1 MKTTLIK
8 PNHYVGDLIPYV
20 PGKPVEELERELG
33 IKDAVKI
40 ASNENPLGPSPLA
53 ENAVKEAI
61 HSLNRYPD
69 GDAFYLKEKLSKKL
83 GIKPETLIFGN
94 GSNDVID
101 IAARTFM
108 KPGDEAIFGEYA
120 FIVYPI
126 VTQAVG
132 ATSVISP
139 MPNHVH
145 DLRDMHSRITDKTKI
160 IFIANPNN
168 PTGTMVKRGEFEWF
182 IENVPEDILVLVD
195 EAYFEYVDDKDYPN
209 SLEYHNTGKS
219 ILTVRTF
226 SKIYGL
232 AGLRLGYG
240 IAHEDII
247 SNMQRVR
254 HPFNSNSLSQV
265 GAIAALDDNEHIERT
280 KRVNR
285 EGLTYVTHELE
296 KMGIRYAPSY
306 TNFVLI
312 DLEDDPMPIY
322 NQLLREGVIVRPV
335 AGYGLKTHLRVTIGT
350 PEENYKFINGIKKV
364 LGK

>member
-1 MKTTLIK
+1 MTLIK
-8 PNHYVGDLIPYV
+8 PNPFVGDLIPYV
-20 PGKPVEELERELG
+20 PGKPVEKLEREIG
-33 IKDAVKI
+33 IRDAVKI

-53 ENAVKEAI
+53 EKAIKEAI

-69 GDAFYLKEKLSKKL
+69 GDAFYLKEKLSEKL
-83 GIKPETLIFGN
+83 DISPETLIFGN

-126 VTQAVG
+126 CTQAVG
-132 ATSVISP
+132 AKAVVSP
-139 MPNHVH
+139 MPDYTH
-145 DLRDMHSRITDKTKI
+145 DLRDMYTRITEKTKI

-168 PTGTMVKRGEFEWF
+168 PTGTMVSRNEFEWF
-182 IENVPEDILVLVD
+182 LDKVPEDILVLMD

-209 SLEYHNTGKS
+209 SLEYQNTGKS
-219 ILTVRTF
+219 IITVRTF

-240 IAHEDII
+240 VAHQDII

-254 HPFNSNSLSQV
+254 QPFNTNSLSQV
-265 GAIAALDDNEHIERT
+265 GAIAALDDAEHIERT
-280 KRVNR
+280 KRVNN
-285 EGLTYVTHELE
+285 EGLTYVTNELE
-296 KMGIRYAPSY
+296 KLDIPYVPSFA
-306 TNFVLI
+306 NFVLI
-312 DLEDDPMPIY
+312 DLNDNPMPAY
-322 NQLLREGVIVRPV
+322 NSLLKEGVIVRPV
-335 AGYGLKTHLRVTIGT
+335 IGYGLKTHLRVTIGA
-350 PEENYKFINGIKKV
+350 PEENDNFISGIKKV

>member
-1 MKTTLIK
+1 MTLIK
-8 PNHYVGDLIPYV
+8 PNPFVADLIPYV

-33 IKDAVKI
+33 VSNAVKI

-53 ENAVKEAI
+53 EKAVIEAV
-61 HSLNRYPD
+61 HNLNRYPD
-69 GDAFYLKEKLSKKL
+69 GDAFYLKQKLAKKL
-83 GIKPETLIFGN
+83 RVKHETVIFGN

-108 KPGDEAIFGEYA
+108 QPGDEAIFGEYA

-126 VTQAVG
+126 ITKAVG

-139 MPNHVH
+139 MPDYTHN
-145 DLRDMHSRITDKTKI
+145 LRDMHSRITEKTKI

-168 PTGTMVKRGEFEWF
+168 PTGTMVRTDEFEWS

-195 EAYFEYVDDKDYPN
+195 EAYFEYVDDKAYPD
-209 SLEYHNTGKS
+209 SLEYHDSEKS
-219 ILTVRTF
+219 IITVRTF

-240 IAHEDII
+240 IAHQDII

-254 HPFNSNSLSQV
+254 QPFNSNSLSQV
-265 GAIAALDDNEHIERT
+265 GAIAALDDSEHIERT
-280 KRVNR
+280 KSTNS
-285 EGLTYVTHELE
+285 EGLKYVTSELE
-296 KMGIRYAPSY
+296 NMGIPYAPSY

-312 DLEDDPMPIY
+312 DLKDNPLPVY
-322 NQLLREGVIVRPV
+322 NELLNEGVIVRPV
-335 AGYGLKTHLRVTIGT
+335 MGYGLKTHLRVTIST
-350 PEENYKFINGIKKV
+350 REENERFVSSIKKV

>member
-1 MKTTLIK
+1 MIK
-8 PNHYVGDLIPYV
+8 PNSFVGDLIPYV

-33 IKDAVKI
+33 ITGAVKI

-53 ENAVKEAI
+53 EKAIKDAI
-61 HSLNRYPD
+61 HDLNRYPD
-69 GDAFYLKEKLSKKL
+69 GDAFYLKEKLSEKL
-83 GIKPETLIFGN
+83 GIDPETLIFGN

-108 KPGDEAIFGEYA
+108 EPGDEAIFGEYA

-126 VTQAVG
+126 VTKAVG
-132 ATSVISP
+132 ATAVISP
-139 MPNHVH
+139 MPNYTH
-145 DLRDMHSRITDKTKI
+145 DLRDMHSRITEKTRI

-168 PTGTMVKRGEFEWF
+168 PTGTMVKRDEFEWF
-182 IENVPEDILVLVD
+182 LDKVPEDILVLMD

-209 SLEYHNTGKS
+209 SLEYLNTGKS
-219 ILTVRTF
+219 IITVRTF

-240 IAHEDII
+240 VAHKDIV

-254 HPFNSNSLSQV
+254 QPFNSNSLSQI
-265 GAIAALDDNEHIERT
+265 GAIAAIDDTEHIDKT
-280 KRVNR
+280 KKINS
-285 EGLTYVTHELE
+285 EGLLYVTKELE
-296 KMGIRYAPSY
+296 KLGIPYAPSF

-312 DLEDDPMPIY
+312 DLGGDPMPIY
-322 NQLLREGVIVRPV
+322 NSLLKEGVIVRPV
-335 AGYGLKTHLRVTIGT
+335 MGYGLRTHLRVTIGT
-350 PEENYKFINGIKKV
+350 TEENEKFVMGIKTI

>member
-1 MKTTLIK
+1 MKLIK
-8 PNHYVGDLIPYV
+8 PNPYVAELVPYV

-33 IKDAVKI
+33 IKNAVKI

-53 ENAVKEAI
+53 EKAVKEAVS
-61 HSLNRYPD
+61 SLNRYPD
-69 GDAFYLKEKLSKKL
+69 GDAFYLKEKLSSKL
-83 GIKPETLIFGN
+83 GINADTLIFGN

-108 KPGDEAIFGEYA
+108 EPGDEAIYGEYA

-132 ATSVISP
+132 AKGVISP
-139 MPNHVH
+139 MPNYTH
-145 DLRDMHSRITDKTKI
+145 DLRDMHSRITEKTRI

-168 PTGTMVKRGEFEWF
+168 PTGTMVKRAEFEWF
-182 IENVPEDILVLVD
+182 IENVPEDILVLMD
-195 EAYFEYVDDKDYPN
+195 EAYFEYVEDEEYPD
-209 SLEYHNTGKS
+209 SLMYQNTGKS

-240 IAHEDII
+240 IAHQDII

-254 HPFNSNSLSQV
+254 QPFNANSLSQV
-265 GAIAALDDNEHIERT
+265 GAMAAIDDIEHIEKT
-280 KRVNR
+280 KEVNSK
-285 EGLTYVTHELE
+285 GLAYVTDELE
-296 KMGIRYAPSY
+296 KLEIPYAPSF
-306 TNFVLI
+306 TNFMLI
-312 DLEDDPMPIY
+312 DLGENPMPVY
-322 NQLLREGVIVRPV
+322 NSLLKEGVIVRPV
-335 AGYGLKTHLRVTIGT
+335 LGYGLKTHLRVTIGL
-350 PEENYKFINGIKKV
+350 PQENEKFIRGITKV